1 MARSSPPGHLREVL
15 APVRG
20 RVAAAVA
27 LGVAG
32 TVAGL
37 VPYAA
42 VYEFA
47 RAVLHDDPDGGRV
60 WTIVAVGAAGALLR
74 FALVGL
80 AYEIGH
86 RADLDLQ
93 LHVRKRVAGRLARVP
108 LGWFGQNGPGRVKTA
123 LDEDVHELH
132 YLVAHAAIDLAVAV
146 TAPAVSIVYLLTVSA
161 PLTLVV
167 LAPVVLA
174 VVAYARMI
182 AGSRDTMTRVGAAMA
197 ALNAAVI
204 EFVRGIAV
212 VKAFGQA
219 GRAHAAFA
227 RAADEY
233 RTTFTA
239 ANSPL
244 LRVISA
250 TTALV
255 SPVLLLVVTL
265 AAGGAFVQAGAM
277 PAVDVLPFTLLG
289 LAIGDALLGLS
300 GGTQSLKQATTAADR
315 LHELL
320 DTPVLEAPERPVTPS
335 GHRVVAENVGF
346 AYRPG
351 HPVLRDVSFTLEP
364 GTVTALVGPSG
375 SGKSTLASLLPRFAD
390 PTEGVIRI
398 GGADLRDLDPGEL
411 YRTVGFVFQD
421 VVLLEASVAD
431 NIALARP
438 DAPRSDIEAAARAA
452 QIHERVTALPRGYD
466 SVVGEDARL
475 SGGERQR
482 VALARALLADRPILV
497 LDEAT
502 AFADPESAA
511 AIGRALTALMAG
523 RVVLVIAH
531 RLETVTAA
539 DRILVLDEGR
549 IAEHGTH
556 DQLMTESGRYA
567 GLIARMGAPME
578 AGSR

>member
-1 MARSSPPGHLREVL
+1 MSRSSPPNALWDVL

-20 RVAAAVA
+20 RLVLAVV

-37 VPYAA
+37 VPYIA

-47 RAVLHDDPDGGRV
+47 RAVLDGDPDTGRV
-60 WTIVAVGAAGALLR
+60 WTVVAVGAAGAAGR
-74 FALVGL
+74 FALVGA

-93 LHVRKRVAGRLARVP
+93 LHVRRRVAARLSRVP
-108 LGWFGQNGPGRVKTA
+108 LGWFGDNGPGRVKSA
-123 LDEDVHELH
+123 LDDDVKDLH

-146 TAPAVSIVYLLTVSA
+146 TAPVASVLYLLSVDV

-167 LAPVVLA
+167 LAPVVVA
-174 VVAYARMI
+174 VVAYTRLLARSH
-182 AGSRDTMTRVGAAMA
+182 GSVARAGAAMV
-197 ALNAAVI
+197 ALNTAVV

-233 RTTFTA
+233 RILFTA
-239 ANSPL
+239 ANAPL

-265 AAGGAFVQAGAM
+265 AAGGALVQAGTM

-289 LAIGDALLGLS
+289 LAIGDALLGLTGALS
-300 GGTQSLKQATTAADR
+300 FKEATAAAGR
-315 LHELL
+315 LRELL
-320 DTPVLEAPERPVTPS
+320 ATPVLEAPERPVAPD
-335 GHRVVAENVGF
+335 GHRVVVENVGF

-390 PTEGVIRI
+390 PTSGVIRI
-398 GGADLRDLDPGEL
+398 GGADLRDLDAEEL
-411 YRTVGFVFQD
+411 YRRVGFVFQD

-438 DAPRSDIEAAARAA
+438 EASRADVEAAARAA
-452 QIHERVTALPRGYD
+452 QIHERLAALPRGYD

-531 RLETVTAA
+531 RLETVTTA
-539 DRILVLDEGR
+539 DQILVLEEGR
-549 IAEHGTH
+549 IVERGTH
-556 DQLMTESGRYA
+556 RELMAGSGRYA
-567 GLIARMGAPME
+567 GLVARMGEPME
-578 AGSR
+578 AGIR

>member
-1 MARSSPPGHLREVL
+1 VSRSSPPNPLWNVL

-20 RVAAAVA
+20 RLILAVA

-32 TVAGL
+32 TAAGL
-37 VPYAA
+37 VPYIA

-47 RAVLHDDPDGGRV
+47 RAVLDGDPDTGRV
-60 WTIVAVGAAGALLR
+60 WTIVAVGAIAAVGR
-74 FALVGL
+74 FALVGA

-93 LHVRKRVAGRLARVP
+93 LRVRGQVAARLSRVP
-108 LGWFGQNGPGRVKTA
+108 LGWFGDNGPGRVKSA
-123 LDEDVHELH
+123 LDDDVKDLH

-146 TAPAVSIVYLLTVSA
+146 TAPTASILYLLSVDV

-167 LAPVVLA
+167 LAPVVIA
-174 VVAYARMI
+174 VVAYTRLLARSHDNV
-182 AGSRDTMTRVGAAMA
+182 ARAGAAMG

-219 GRAHAAFA
+219 GRAHEAYT

-233 RTTFTA
+233 RTLFTA

-244 LRVISA
+244 LRIISA
-250 TTALV
+250 TNALV

-265 AAGGAFVQAGAM
+265 VAGGALVQAGAL
-277 PAVDVLPFTLLG
+277 PAVDVLPFVLLG

-300 GGTQSLKQATTAADR
+300 GALSLKEATGAAER
-315 LHELL
+315 LRELL
-320 DTPVLEAPERPVTPS
+320 ATPVLEAPERPAAPD
-335 GHRVVAENVGF
+335 GHRVVAENVDF

-351 HPVLRDVSFTLEP
+351 HPVLREVSFTLEP

-390 PTEGVIRI
+390 PAAGAIRI
-398 GGADLRDLDPGEL
+398 GGADLRDLDADEL
-411 YRTVGFVFQD
+411 YRQVGFVFQD

-438 DAPRSDIEAAARAA
+438 EAPRADIEAAARAA
-452 QIHERVTALPRGYD
+452 RIHERLAALPRGYD

-511 AIGRALTALMAG
+511 AIGRALTTLMAG
-523 RVVLVIAH
+523 RIVLVIAH

-539 DRILVLDEGR
+539 DQILVLDEGR
-549 IAEHGTH
+549 IVERGTH
-556 DQLMTESGRYA
+556 EELMTGSGRYA
-567 GLIARMGAPME
+567 GLLAQMGEPME
-578 AGSR
+578 AGIR